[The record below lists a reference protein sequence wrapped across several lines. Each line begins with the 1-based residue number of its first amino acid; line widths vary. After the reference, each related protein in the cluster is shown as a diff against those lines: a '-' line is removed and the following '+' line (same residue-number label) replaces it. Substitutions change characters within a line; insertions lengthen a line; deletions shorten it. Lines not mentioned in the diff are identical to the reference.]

1 MIIVDGCKSEKAI
14 SNFAN
19 LEEVLLNVMQEAKM
33 EDRVVTDVL
42 VNDELF
48 SEIYPHQAEDL
59 SSSDIKSIEIRTV
72 PASQMALDIS
82 GEMHKVAQLMLNG
95 ARNVARL
102 FREAKDGDAL
112 ELLQDLLDV
121 TRDFL
126 NMVSVLRSRYLN
138 GANAEFAEKTQNL
151 SDLISEMSD
160 VLANEDWVLMADL
173 LEYELAPQC
182 EDWELVSDHLHKE
195 LMERFAQ

>member
-19 LEEVLLNVMQEAKM
+19 LEEVLLNVMQEEKM

-42 VNDELF
+42 VNDEHF

-82 GEMHKVAQLMLNG
+82 GEMHKVAQLMLSG
-95 ARNVARL
+95 SRNVARL
-102 FREAKDGDAL
+102 FREASDGDAL

-126 NMVSVLRSRYLN
+126 NMVSDLRTRYLN

-182 EDWELVSDHLHKE
+182 EDWAVVSDHLHKE

>member
-126 NMVSVLRSRYLN
+126 NMVSVLRTRYLD

>member
-1 MIIVDGCKSEKAI
+1 MIIVDGCKSEKVI

-19 LEEVLLNVMQEAKM
+19 LEEVLLNVMQEEKM

-42 VNDELF
+42 VNDEHF

-82 GEMHKVAQLMLNG
+82 GEMHKVAQLMLSG
-95 ARNVARL
+95 SRNVARL
-102 FREAKDGDAL
+102 FREASDGDAL

-126 NMVSVLRSRYLN
+126 NMVSDLRTRYLN

-182 EDWELVSDHLHKE
+182 EDWAVVSDHLHKE

>member
-126 NMVSVLRSRYLN
+126 NMVSDLRTRYLN

-182 EDWELVSDHLHKE
+182 EDWATVSDHLHKE

>member
-72 PASQMALDIS
+72 PASQMALDIY